1 VRSIL
6 IFFAVGLLASAAPV
20 SGQTEGPIPCVGC
33 PDLRVSSY
41 PETGLWYTPDEPG
54 TGFMFEVQGG
64 ILVGYYYLYDHDG
77 RPQWLMVSG
86 PLDESDTEGVMWE
99 LETPL
104 LQFSGGRCLDCD
116 HTPAELDD
124 SPGTLRLEF
133 FQRNAARFQVD
144 DLPSKEIVT
153 LTYGAAVEPI
163 FEPFS
168 DLLVPNLVLSTYWV
182 LGFSTTDIE
191 ESLVAEVMS
200 FSNNPRPPD
209 EEGLVLDNRLSSW
222 DTFLANPDLI
232 TRRGNIR
239 CYVLADQGPRCEA
252 SIITRGGIP
261 RTYKIHL
268 GNLGDGRF
276 VGESYDEDTGITH
289 VVEGFRLEYD

>member
-1 VRSIL
+1 VRCKLIL
-6 IFFAVGLLASAAPV
+6 MTMVWLAAGAALPGQSA
-20 SGQTEGPIPCVGC
+20 GPIPCLGC
-33 PDLRVSSY
+33 PDLRVNSY

-64 ILVGYYYLYDHDG
+64 ILVGYYYLYDDDG

-86 PLDESDTEGVMWE
+86 PLVESDTEGVMWQ

-153 LTYGAAVEPI
+153 LTYGAAVESI

-168 DLLVPNLVLSTYWV
+168 DLLVPDVTWYWL
-182 LGFSTTDIE
+182 LGFSRTDIE
-191 ESLVAEVMS
+191 DSLSSMIVVMGP
-200 FSNNPRPPD
+200 NRRPED
-209 EEGLVLDNRLSSW
+209 EAHKVLDYRISGY
-222 DTFLANPDLI
+222 DEFLANPDLVYI
-232 TRRGNIR
+232 FGNLKCFVSVDWGPECELTSNYLRG
-239 CYVLADQGPRCEA
+239 
-252 SIITRGGIP
+252 P
-261 RTYKIHL
+261 RTYHIHP

-276 VGESYDEDTGITH
+276 VGEFYDEDTGITH
-289 VVEGFRLEYD
+289 VVEGFRLNHD

>member
-6 IFFAVGLLASAAPV
+6 ILFAVCLLAGAAPV
-20 SGQTEGPIPCVGC
+20 SGQTEGPIPCLGC

-41 PETGLWYTPDEPG
+41 PETGLWYTPGEPG

-64 ILVGYYYLYDHDG
+64 ILAGYYYLYDDQG
-77 RPQWLMVSG
+77 RPRWLMVSG
-86 PLDESDTEGVMWE
+86 PLIESDTDGVMWE

-104 LQFSGGRCLDCD
+104 LQFRDGRCLNCEYE
-116 HTPAELDD
+116 PAELDE
-124 SPGTLRLEF
+124 SPGTIRLEF
-133 FQRNAARFQVD
+133 FQRNAARFQVG

-153 LTYGAAVEPI
+153 LTFGAAVEPV

-168 DLLVPNLVLSTYWV
+168 DLLVPDLLTFWL
-182 LGFSTTDIE
+182 LGFSRTDIE
-191 ESLVAEVMS
+191 DSLLAEVVS
-200 FSNNPRPPD
+200 IYSTGQPSD
-209 EEGLVLDNRLSSW
+209 EDGLVVNYELLVW
-222 DTFLANPDLI
+222 DHFLETFLDMIVLH
-232 TRRGNIR
+232 GVFR

-252 SIITRGGIP
+252 IISRRDDT
-261 RTYKIHL
+261 RTYHIHP

-289 VVEGFRLEYD
+289 VVEGFRLRYD

>member
-1 VRSIL
+1 MLDSKQIIL
-6 IFFAVGLLASAAPV
+6 GMGLMLASSLAI
-20 SGQTEGPIPCVGC
+20 GQTEGPIPCLGC

-64 ILVGYYYLYDHDG
+64 ILAGYYYLYDDDG

-86 PLDESDTEGVMWE
+86 PLVESDTDGVMWE

-116 HTPAELDD
+116 YAPAELDD
-124 SPGTLRLEF
+124 SPGTIRLEF
-133 FQRNAARFQVD
+133 YQRNAARFQVD
-144 DLPSKEIVT
+144 DLPVQQIVT

-168 DLLVPNLVLSTYWV
+168 NLLVPDVRRYWV
-182 LGFSTTDIE
+182 LGFSRPDIE
-191 ESLVAEVMS
+191 DSLSSLIAS
-200 FSNNPRPPD
+200 ISLNLRPSD
-209 EEGLVLDNRLSSW
+209 EGDKVLDYLIYFR
-222 DTFLANPDLI
+222 DDFPGNPDLLHVI
-232 TRRGNIR
+232 GTLKCFVSEGRGPECELTSNYR
-239 CYVLADQGPRCEA
+239 GGPR
-252 SIITRGGIP
+252 TFH
-261 RTYKIHL
+261 IHP
-268 GNLGDGRF
+268 GNLGDSRF

>member
-20 SGQTEGPIPCVGC
+20 SGQTEGPIPCIGC

-64 ILVGYYYLYDHDG
+64 ILVGYYYLYDDDG

-144 DLPSKEIVT
+144 ELPSRDIVT
-153 LTYGAAVEPI
+153 LTYGTAVESV

-168 DLLVPNLVLSTYWV
+168 DFRLPDLIHSPYWV
-182 LGFSTTDIE
+182 LGLSRMDIE
-191 ESLVAEVMS
+191 DSLLAEVVS
-200 FSNNPRPPD
+200 ISRNLWPQD
-209 EEGLVLDNRLSSW
+209 EEGLVFDVLLWSFDS
-222 DTFLANPDLI
+222 FLGAFPML
-232 TRRGNIR
+232 TPRGSIR

-252 SIITRGGIP
+252 IISRGGIP
-261 RTYKIHL
+261 RTFHMHP